1 MNLVQKLALDAGP
14 ILRALT
20 RSRAGPVLIA
30 LQCAITLAI
39 ITNAIFIIQ
48 DRLQKMARPSG
59 VDVDNVFSMNA
70 IPFAPNFD
78 VKASVEADLRALRAL
93 PGVVD
98 AGVINAFP
106 LLESGGSSSFTATAD
121 AKPAEFISA
130 ARYESDAH
138 ALNTLGLKLIAGRDF
153 REDEIRSREANSQ
166 WDNPV
171 AILSKAFADK
181 LYPPD
186 GGSAGTAVGKTV
198 YDSNKTPIPIVGI
211 VERAQAPWVNWGQLE
226 YSAFFSN
233 YRLSFTRYIV
243 RTAPG
248 ERDRLMAEAEKVLSA
263 GNSGR
268 LINQMKSQTEI
279 EARTYGEYRAMAVI
293 LLSVIVLIVII
304 TGLGIVGLASFN
316 VNARKKQIGTRRA
329 LGAQKGDI
337 VRYFLVESWL
347 ITTAG
352 AVIGAGLSFGLSYW
366 MVNTFDLPPL
376 DWRYIP
382 VGVGFLWVLG
392 LVAVLVPARRASQLA
407 PALATRSV

>member
-1 MNLVQKLALDAGP
+1 MNLIQKLALDAGP

-20 RSRAGPVLIA
+20 RSRAGAVLIA

-48 DRLQKMARPSG
+48 DRLKKMARPSG
-59 VDVDNVFSMNA
+59 VDVENVFSMNV

-78 VKASVEADLRALRAL
+78 SKASIEADLRALRTM

-98 AGVINAFP
+98 AAVVNSFP
-106 LLESGGSSSFTATAD
+106 LLESGGSSMYAARPG
-121 AKPAEFISA
+121 AKAEEFIGA
-130 ARYESDAH
+130 ARYEVDAH

-153 REDEIRSREANSQ
+153 REDEIRGREINSQ
-166 WDNPV
+166 YENPV
-171 AILSKAFADK
+171 VILSKAFAEK
-181 LYPPD
+181 MFPPD
-186 GGSAGTAVGKTV
+186 GNAVGKTL
-198 YDSNKTPIPIVGI
+198 YDGNQLPIPIVGI
-211 VERAQAPWVNWGQLE
+211 VERAQAPWIGWGQLE

-233 YRLSFTRYIV
+233 YRFSFTRYIV
-243 RTAPG
+243 RAAPG
-248 ERDRLMAEAEKVLSA
+248 ERDRLMPQVEKMLTDS
-263 GNSGR
+263 NSGR
-268 LINQMKSQTEI
+268 IINSMRSQTEI
-279 EARTYGEYRAMAVI
+279 EARTYGEYRAMAII
-293 LLSVIVLIVII
+293 LVSVIVLIVII

-329 LGAQKGDI
+329 LGAQKSDI

-347 ITTAG
+347 ITTVG

>member
-106 LLESGGSSSFTATAD
+106 LLESGGSSSFAATAD

-153 REDEIRSREANSQ
+153 HEDEIRSREANSQ

>member
-1 MNLVQKLALDAGP
+1 MNLFQKLALDLGP
-14 ILRALT
+14 IARALT
-20 RSRAGPVLIA
+20 RSRAGAVLIA

-39 ITNAIFIIQ
+39 ITNAIFIIE
-48 DRLQKMARPSG
+48 DRLAKMARPSG

-78 VKASVEADLRALRAL
+78 SRGSIEADLKTMRAV

-98 AGVINAFP
+98 AAVVNAFP
-106 LLESGGSSSFTATAD
+106 LLESGGSSTYAAKPD
-121 AKPAEFISA
+121 AKPAEYVGA
-130 ARYESDAH
+130 ARYEGDAH
-138 ALNTLGLKLIAGRDF
+138 VLNTLGLKLIFGRHF
-153 REDEIRSREANSQ
+153 RDDEIQVREANSQ
-166 WDNPV
+166 YQNAV
-171 AILSKAFADK
+171 TILTKAYADK
-181 LYPPD
+181 MFPPD
-186 GGSAGTAVGKTV
+186 GGSAGTAVGKAL
-198 YDSNKTPIPIVGI
+198 YDSNQTPMPIVGI
-211 VERAQAPWVNWGQLE
+211 VERAQTPWISWGQLE

-233 YRLSFTRYIV
+233 YRLVFTRYIV
-243 RTAPG
+243 RTEPG
-248 ERDRLMAEAEKVLSA
+248 ARDRLMPEIEKLLTAS
-263 GNSGR
+263 NSGR
-268 LINQMKSQTEI
+268 IINSMKSQTDI

-293 LLSVIVLIVII
+293 LVSVIVLIVVI

-352 AVIGAGLSFGLSYW
+352 AVIGAGLSFALSFW
-366 MVNTFDLPPL
+366 MVNTFNLPPL

-382 VGVGFLWVLG
+382 IGVFFLWVLG